1 MRLHLQCCM
10 MMMPAWSWRM
20 MEVKNEPS
28 LSTQQL
34 IIITVEELAAC
45 AKESIDHRMQPFVFL
60 PTKTLFFLRVGFQN
74 LTMFDYHLTNFNG
87 DRDVWGLFC
96 LFYRK
101 KYFKSRDPVLTVPPE
116 QGGLHGGHSGQENTR
131 TLWLEFSRIFCETNI
146 LCNSSKILLT

>member
-1 MRLHLQCCM
+1 
-10 MMMPAWSWRM
+10 M

-87 DRDVWGLFC
+87 DRDV
-96 LFYRK
+96 
-101 KYFKSRDPVLTVPPE
+101 
-116 QGGLHGGHSGQENTR
+116 
-131 TLWLEFSRIFCETNI
+131 
-146 LCNSSKILLT
+146 